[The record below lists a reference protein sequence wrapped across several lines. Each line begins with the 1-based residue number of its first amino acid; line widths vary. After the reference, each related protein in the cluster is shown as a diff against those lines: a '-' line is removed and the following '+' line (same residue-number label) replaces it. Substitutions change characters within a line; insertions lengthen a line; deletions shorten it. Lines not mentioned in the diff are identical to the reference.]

1 MSEKISVQPSEKRV
15 SRALIYGPTTEEVE
29 KMRLSL
35 PLIDDCV
42 DEFTDLK
49 TAKQAILTGR
59 YSIVLACYT
68 SLNPEVKSLL
78 DLARNTPGCVQS
90 ICAAQNPSSV
100 VMAHVWDVGKN
111 HLFTKSKSEVDDLTI
126 PLHAMFSDRSPAKW
140 FSNLQSEFQR
150 VRWYREESG
159 NNIVLI
165 IGAQGTA
172 KYTVAQIGHLHSD
185 RNMAPFVFV
194 NCKLPER
201 HHQLLWDEKDKGF
214 FTNNI
219 NAIMEN
225 ADHGTLYFHEID
237 HLDIEAQ
244 EVLADIFKSGK
255 YTMSDGKGRAVFTGV
270 IVCSMRQSFEEGV
283 ENETISRN
291 LIQVIS
297 RNTLTMPSLH
307 EFHDDIPTLAR
318 ELTEH
323 YCMSQ
328 GKEVKSLSNK
338 AIQAI
343 INHVWTRN
351 IRELFKTIKDAINI
365 TPGKRIPEEAIRILP
380 HFDLT
385 DNEREQ
391 KSNVRLALKQTNGN
405 VAKAANMLEVS
416 RKTLYVW
423 MSKHGIEK
431 GFGKKKK
438 SKQ

>member
-1 MSEKISVQPSEKRV
+1 
-15 SRALIYGPTTEEVE
+15 
-29 KMRLSL
+29 
-35 PLIDDCV
+35 
-42 DEFTDLK
+42 
-49 TAKQAILTGR
+49 
-59 YSIVLACYT
+59 
-68 SLNPEVKSLL
+68 
-78 DLARNTPGCVQS
+78 
-90 ICAAQNPSSV
+90 
-100 VMAHVWDVGKN
+100 MAHVWDVGKN

-150 VRWYREESG
+150 VRRYREESG

-343 INHVWTRN
+343 MNHVWTRN

>member
-1 MSEKISVQPSEKRV
+1 MTEKNSIQPPEKRV
-15 SRALIYGPTTEEVE
+15 SRALIYGPTIEEVK
-29 KMRLSL
+29 KMRHSL
-35 PLIDDCV
+35 PLLDDFV

-49 TAKQAILTGR
+49 AAKQAIMTYK
-59 YSIVLACYT
+59 YSIVLTCYT

-90 ICAAQNPSSV
+90 ICEAQDPSAV
-100 VMAHVWDVGKN
+100 VLAHVWDIGKN

-150 VRWYREESG
+150 VHRQREESG

-185 RNMAPFVFV
+185 RNKAPFVFV
-194 NCKLPER
+194 NCKLPENR
-201 HHQLLWDEKDKGF
+201 HPMLWGEKDKKYF
-214 FTNNI
+214 ANNI

-225 ADHGTLYFHEID
+225 ADQGTLYFHEID

-244 EVLADIFKSGK
+244 EVLAEIFKSRK
-255 YTMSDGKGRAVFTGV
+255 YTMSDGKGRTVFSGV
-270 IVCSMRQSFEEGV
+270 IICSMRQSFEEGV

-297 RNTLTMPSLH
+297 RNTLTMPSLNAYQ
-307 EFHDDIPTLAR
+307 DDIPTLAR

-328 GKEVKSLSNK
+328 GKEVKTLSPK
-338 AIQAI
+338 ALQAI
-343 INHVWTRN
+343 KGHVWTRN

-365 TPGKRIPEEAIRILP
+365 TIGKRIPEDAIRILP
-380 HFDLT
+380 HFDLS

-391 KSNVRLALKQTNGN
+391 KSNVRLALRQTNGN
-405 VAKAANMLEVS
+405 VAKASKMLGIA
-416 RKTLYVW
+416 RKTLYQW
-423 MSKHGIEK
+423 MAKHGIEK
-431 GFGKKKK
+431 GYGKKKK

>member
-1 MSEKISVQPSEKRV
+1 MSEKSCIQPSEKQV
-15 SRALIYGPTTEEVE
+15 SRALIYGPTLDDVE
-29 KMRLSL
+29 KTKQSL
-35 PLIDDCV
+35 PLMEDCV
-42 DEFTDLK
+42 DEFTNLK
-49 TAKQAILTGR
+49 EAKQAVLTGK

-68 SLNPEVKSLL
+68 SLNPDVKSLL

-90 ICAAQNPSSV
+90 ICETQDPSDV
-100 VMAHVWDVGKN
+100 VMSHVWDIGKN
-111 HLFTKSKSEVDDLTI
+111 HLFTKSKSEIDDLTI

-150 VRWYREESG
+150 VRRQREESEC
-159 NNIVLI
+159 NIVLI

-172 KYTVAQIGHLHSD
+172 KYTVAQIGHLHST
-185 RNMAPFVFV
+185 RNKAPFVFV

-201 HHQLLWDEKDKGF
+201 RHHLLWNEKDKVF

-244 EVLADIFKSGK
+244 DVLADIFKSGK

-307 EFHDDIPTLAR
+307 EFHNDIPTLAR

-338 AIQAI
+338 AMQAI
-343 INHVWTRN
+343 MDHVWTRN

-365 TPGKRIPEEAIRILP
+365 TPGKRIQEEAIRILP

-405 VAKAANMLEVS
+405 VAKAANMLGVA
-416 RKTLYVW
+416 RKTLYQW
-423 MSKHGIEK
+423 MAKHGIEK
-431 GFGKKKK
+431 GYGKKKK